1 MTVCLLESRTEDFPA
16 LLLDALRLQQADPLR
31 LNRSREGGPPMQSF
45 PPLDERSARAITIL
59 LYEEPL
65 ATVTQMKKR

>member
-1 MTVCLLESRTEDFPA
+1 
-16 LLLDALRLQQADPLR
+16 
-31 LNRSREGGPPMQSF
+31 MQSF